1 MNNARI
7 PTAKPDCE
15 ASVPA
20 CATERESHPTEPQ
33 RKGETPEPGV
43 TAAGEPSALPNGL
56 RAAAKLS
63 LAAVCGLT
71 FAFTVYIF
79 FLSMLSAEF
88 AGSRDFASYWATGQQ
103 IAHHGN
109 PYDRDALVRIGR
121 AAGLSGMQQFLHL
134 RYPPWTLPLFYPL
147 GFFGM
152 HAASIAWSLLLL
164 VCLLGSVHMLWV
176 MHGRPRKRRYLLGYT
191 FGPALICLIMGQ
203 TTILALLG
211 LVLFLRLH
219 RTRPFLAGVSLWLC
233 ALKPHLFLPFGV
245 VLLAWVVVSRSYKVL
260 MGAAVAIAVSCAVA
274 FLMIPMEWSQYALML
289 RRQESDFEF
298 AACLSVLLRFWIDKS
313 AVWLQYLP
321 SALGCIWGLG
331 YFWPR
336 RFKWDWT
343 KDGSVL
349 MLVSLIVPPHTF
361 LYDQVLA
368 IPALLQGASVTRS
381 YSKLTALALLSALV
395 ECGLIGL
402 LWSSSSLYVWTLWS
416 APAWLAWYLWA
427 AGNKGTQEA
436 GIGGRI
442 AIAD

>member
-1 MNNARI
+1 M
-7 PTAKPDCE
+7 TA
-15 ASVPA
+15 
-20 CATERESHPTEPQ
+20 T
-33 RKGETPEPGV
+33 
-43 TAAGEPSALPNGL
+43 GEPRALPSGL

-63 LAAVCGLT
+63 LATVCGLT
-71 FAFTVYIF
+71 FVFTVYIF
-79 FLSMLSAEF
+79 LLSMLSAEF

-176 MHGRPRKRRYLLGYT
+176 MHGRPRKRRYLLGYS

-233 ALKPHLFLPFGV
+233 TLKPQLFLPFGV
-245 VLLAWVVVSRSYKVL
+245 VLLAWAVVSRSYKVL
-260 MGAAVAIAVSCAVA
+260 IGAAVAIAASCAVTY
-274 FLMIPMEWSQYALML
+274 LLIPMEWSQYALML
-289 RRQESDFEF
+289 RRQESEFEF

-343 KDGSVL
+343 KEGSIL

-402 LWSSSSLYVWTLWS
+402 FWSSSALYIWTLWS

-427 AGNKGTQEA
+427 ARNRETQA
-436 GIGGRI
+436 ARISGRV
-442 AIAD
+442 AIADQRLE